1 MSEHFIHS
9 GSGAEEQYARACSLQ
24 FLVCFSSGK
33 FTFFF
38 QSTRPVSSRSTFRK
52 GAPARRVIALNQPVL
67 LHRPQCICRSEL
79 GAAPSA
85 RQKESTNLQ
94 NQCRA
99 FSTLR
104 RALTRTGGHRCLWT
118 CGWLGGPRAQSP
130 GSCPVPAFA
139 ERGLPSAGVCRAKAG
154 IAAGWCPGTKM
165 LPWALASSGHFG
177 KCAQN
182 FSLDSRCSSEARSL
196 FMLCEAMKGS
206 GLGCSTG
213 RLSSLHLPTFR
224 HGLLLVWRALRSYE
238 LPAGGHSSTGR

>member
-33 FTFFF
+33 FTLFF
-38 QSTRPVSSRSTFRK
+38 QSKRPVSSRSTFRK
-52 GAPARRVIALNQPVL
+52 GAPAQRVIALNQPVL
-67 LHRPQCICRSEL
+67 LRRPQCICRSEL

-85 RQKESTNLQ
+85 RQKESTNVQ

-104 RALTRTGGHRCLWT
+104 QALTRTGGYHCLWT

-130 GSCPVPAFA
+130 GGCPVPAFA
-139 ERGLPSAGVCRAKAG
+139 EQRLALPQGGAQEPKC
-154 IAAGWCPGTKM
+154 CPGH
-165 LPWALASSGHFG
+165 LPPLVILASVP
-177 KCAQN
+177 KILAWT
-182 FSLDSRCSSEARSL
+182 LDAHQRARSL

-213 RLSSLHLPTFR
+213 RLSSRHRLTFL
-224 HGLLLVWRALRSYE
+224 HGLLLVWKALCSYE
-238 LPAGGHSSTGR
+238 LRAGGHSSTGR

>member
-1 MSEHFIHS
+1 MITPVEVCRDNMSAHFIHS

-24 FLVCFSSGK
+24 FLVCFNSGK

-52 GAPARRVIALNQPVL
+52 GAPAQRVIALNQPVL

-118 CGWLGGPRAQSP
+118 CGWLGGPTGRWNLVWNVFCVIMRRG
-130 GSCPVPAFA
+130 GSAAGSRVRGAGWDAAFGRNGA
-139 ERGLPSAGVCRAKAG
+139 SAG
-154 IAAGWCPGTKM
+154 W
-165 LPWALASSGHFG
+165 LP
-177 KCAQN
+177 
-182 FSLDSRCSSEARSL
+182 DTE
-196 FMLCEAMKGS
+196 
-206 GLGCSTG
+206 T
-213 RLSSLHLPTFR
+213 PI
-224 HGLLLVWRALRSYE
+224 Y
-238 LPAGGHSSTGR
+238 